1 MDFDEELKKV
11 GEWGA
16 YQRLILY
23 SFLLPATLPCAF
35 HAYNQ
40 LFMASTPP
48 HWCKVPELERLAPYL
63 SPEARRNL
71 SIPYDNTRKRY
82 SSCQMYDYN
91 YTERLTSLGI
101 INSSTAPPIGEG
113 SDTVAPVVPCGE
125 GGWHYQLPAN
135 STSVVALVGGTCI
148 IVWSKSQLGRHPSF
162 YIYLTVLVV
171 FGTATAFAPTF
182 EVWLMCRVGAGFAV
196 PAILSTPFVLGIELV
211 GPHQRTYTSV
221 MLNVAYSC
229 GLILLAVV
237 AYLVRDWQSLCLVTT
252 LPFIVFFFAFKSHI
266 LLSYYFTLS
275 LYFNKQNLLANYS
288 SVNFLLLS
296 TGAGEPPDFLQQ
308 AQERAC
314 LLQQTDECP
323 SSVDAKPPAEDE
335 GRRYGVL
342 DLFRTP
348 NLARKT
354 VIITFIWFTN
364 TSVYVGLSYYAPA
377 LGGDPYLNFL
387 LAGLSELPTYL
398 FLWPS
403 MEFWGRRWTLCTSM
417 IIGGAAC
424 IATVCVQED
433 AGLTLALYCVGK
445 FGISSSFVALPLLA
459 SELYPTVVRGVG
471 LSVSAVA
478 GMLGPIVVPLIN
490 HLGSEMLVLPLMIM
504 GGLLVLGGL
513 FSLLLPETLHQ
524 VLPNTLQEGEQFGQN
539 LSASDYCNCCPA
551 RRSNGRVSS
560 TERQYGQLATA
571 ATQRPKNVN

>member
-135 STSVVALVGGTCI
+135 STSVVALVGG
-148 IVWSKSQLGRHPSF
+148 
-162 YIYLTVLVV
+162 
-171 FGTATAFAPTF
+171 
-182 EVWLMCRVGAGFAV
+182 
-196 PAILSTPFVLGIELV
+196 IELV

-266 LLSYYFTLS
+266 LLSYYFTLRK
-275 LYFNKQNLLANYS
+275 LC
-288 SVNFLLLS
+288 VR
-296 TGAGEPPDFLQQ
+296 AGEPPDFLQQ
-308 AQERAC
+308 AQPVPEFLQERAC

-354 VIITFIWFTN
+354 VIITFIWCEN
-364 TSVYVGLSYYAPA
+364 
-377 LGGDPYLNFL
+377 NF
-387 LAGLSELPTYL
+387 SHFHL
-398 FLWPS
+398 F
-403 MEFWGRRWTLCTSM
+403 
-417 IIGGAAC
+417 
-424 IATVCVQED
+424 Q
-433 AGLTLALYCVGK
+433 K
-445 FGISSSFVALPLLA
+445 
-459 SELYPTVVRGVG
+459 
-471 LSVSAVA
+471 
-478 GMLGPIVVPLIN
+478 
-490 HLGSEMLVLPLMIM
+490 
-504 GGLLVLGGL
+504 
-513 FSLLLPETLHQ
+513 
-524 VLPNTLQEGEQFGQN
+524 
-539 LSASDYCNCCPA
+539 
-551 RRSNGRVSS
+551 
-560 TERQYGQLATA
+560 
-571 ATQRPKNVN
+571 